1 MIKRILTVAAL
12 GGLFALPACTSNQAG
27 VEPARTIAPT
37 AQSQLQFQV
46 GTANY
51 NGTTFLNTV
60 VTFRQPNGLSALLDN
75 TPSIAIPFTN
85 TATSVVGACPN
96 CTIFA
101 GNDTGTNQISG
112 TVQTANG
119 VISPDPRTFP
129 QTVGAFAYGFLASNS
144 ATTGANNSTFY
155 PSQGGVVTN
164 PDGSLSPAF
173 QTWRM
178 PIYGTV
184 AGFTQR
190 AFYVGPPNAIVGN
203 SLPVTGSATFVG
215 YPSGFTPF
223 AIHPTAGAYV
233 LTVGIPNSSTP
244 VGTFTSTTNLTSLAT
259 LPAMPAP
266 TFVSTGLAG
275 GGSFTITVPAGIT
288 EAAIFFRELTPAGG
302 IVAYH
307 TLITHATGAQV
318 LTYPSGT
325 ITPGDS
331 ISTVLIGFD
340 YPAMEAVPVSAAP
353 PQAPV
358 INNSGTACTFSG
370 QSSTCGGQADISLS
384 PAVTFTQ

>member
-60 VTFRQPNGLSALLDN
+60 VTFRQPNGLSALLDS

-129 QTVGAFAYGFLASNS
+129 QSVGAFAYGFLASNS
-144 ATTGANNSTFY
+144 ATTGADNSGFY

-164 PDGSLSPAF
+164 PDGSLTPAV

-203 SLPVTGSATFVG
+203 SLPVTGAASFVG
-215 YPSGFTPF
+215 YPSGFTTF
-223 AIHPTAGAYV
+223 AIHPTAGSYV

-244 VGTFTSTTNLTSLAT
+244 VGTFTSSTSMTSLAV
-259 LPAMPAP
+259 LPPMPLP
-266 TFVSTGLAG
+266 VFTPNGAG
-275 GGSFTITVPAGIT
+275 GGSFAITVPAGVT
-288 EAAIFFRELTPAGG
+288 ETAVFFRDLTAAGA

-307 TLITHATGAQV
+307 TLISHATGPQV

-325 ITPGDS
+325 IAAGHTV
-331 ISTVLIGFD
+331 STVAIGFD
-340 YPAMEAVPVSAAP
+340 YPAMEAVPVTAAP

-358 INNSGTACTFSG
+358 ISNSGTACTFSG
-370 QSSTCGGQADISLS
+370 QSSTCGGQADITLS
-384 PAVTFTQ
+384 PALTSLQT